1 MIATLLADIGVFVFA
16 ITGVLAS
23 APRTRNAIS
32 LLMLAVITALGGGT
46 IRDMILGVPVFWLT
60 EFSFVVIAL
69 AGGVSAFFLF
79 RTYRRMFTLLL
90 YFDAI
95 GLAIFA
101 IVAMEKSYSVSS
113 NAGVAIIMGL
123 ITGIGGGLVRDL
135 LPGRPTLLLSQ
146 ELYATP
152 VLIGCVVY
160 SLLRPLDQNRD
171 LAEILSIGLILGLRA
186 AAIRW
191 NWGTP
196 KWVNIQSD

>member
-69 AGGVSAFFLF
+69 VGGVSAFFLF

-135 LPGRPTLLLSQ
+135 LTGRPTLLLSQ

-160 SLLRPLDQNRD
+160 SLLR
-171 LAEILSIGLILGLRA
+171 
-186 AAIRW
+186 RW
-191 NWGTP
+191 TKTATWRRSS
-196 KWVNIQSD
+196 VSA